1 MKMTTRVDP
10 VRAAQEATRNAV
22 AITGMGACSPGGIG
36 VPALWEALS
45 RGESHLPPITRFDVA
60 GATVRSAGQVPGH
73 AVDEDGWRVLDLAET
88 AVRESIAG
96 FDDSLLARTALVLGT
111 TDPGVV
117 PPRSGHL
124 AGDLAAACAERIG
137 LGGEAITVASAS
149 AAGATAIGI
158 ARDLVA
164 SGAASAAV
172 AGGAD
177 AVTDMAFLGLNSL
190 RTLGP
195 EGCKPFSSQRRGIG
209 LSEGAAVLRLEPLD
223 YCSPGGAAAPRAV
236 LAGCGLT
243 NATGHLAAPGSD
255 GIELSVRLALS
266 DAGVAPDEIDFINT
280 HGPGTRRGDDAEID
294 ALRAVFGEHLSSVP
308 VNSVK
313 GVLWHLQGGAGAVE
327 ALACVLSLAHQAVTP
342 TWGSEPVDPTYSDL
356 DLVGGSKPRRV
367 PGLRTALTI
376 SCGLGGMNT
385 ALVIRRP

>member
-1 MKMTTRVDP
+1 MSVTTQADP
-10 VRAAQEATRNAV
+10 VRAAQDTAPNAV
-22 AITGMGACSPGGIG
+22 AITGLGACSPGGIG

-45 RGESHLPPITRFDVA
+45 RGESHRPHITEFDVA
-60 GATVRSAGQVPGH
+60 GATVRCAGRVPGH
-73 AVDEDGWRVLDLAET
+73 AVEVNGWRVLDLAET

-96 FDDSLLARTALVLGT
+96 MDGSLLERTALVLGT

-117 PPRSGHL
+117 PPRAGHL
-124 AGDLAAACAERIG
+124 AGDLAAACAERVG

-149 AAGATAIGI
+149 AAGATAIGV
-158 ARDLVA
+158 ARDLIA
-164 SGAASAAV
+164 SGAASAVV

-223 YCSPGGAAAPRAV
+223 VSRGGSESPKAV

-255 GIELSVRLALS
+255 GIELSVRLALA
-266 DAGVAPDEIDFINT
+266 DAGLVPEDIDFVNT
-280 HGPGTRRGDDAEID
+280 HGPGTRRGDDAEIA
-294 ALRAVFGEHLSSVP
+294 ALRAVFGSRLGSIP
-308 VNSVK
+308 INSVK
-313 GVLWHLQGGAGAVE
+313 GVLWHLQGGAGSVE
-327 ALACVLSLAHQAVTP
+327 ALACVLSLAHQTITP
-342 TWGSEPVDPTYSDL
+342 TWGAEPVDPSYSDL
-356 DLVGGSKPRRV
+356 DLVVGTTPRPVR
-367 PGLRTALTI
+367 GLRTAVTI

-385 ALVIRRP
+385 ALVIRRPL